1 MGIAQLFGLLAS
13 FEFAYFVAPRSAQS
27 LFMSLHFISRGIAS
41 YIGAAC
47 FAEANKHSFDLHF
60 YVSIKI
66 E

>member
-27 LFMSLHFISRGIAS
+27 LFMSLHYIATRIAS
-41 YIGAAC
+41 YIYVA
-47 FAEANKHSFDLHF
+47 
-60 YVSIKI
+60 YVSVLGKHEIYLDFKVNIKI